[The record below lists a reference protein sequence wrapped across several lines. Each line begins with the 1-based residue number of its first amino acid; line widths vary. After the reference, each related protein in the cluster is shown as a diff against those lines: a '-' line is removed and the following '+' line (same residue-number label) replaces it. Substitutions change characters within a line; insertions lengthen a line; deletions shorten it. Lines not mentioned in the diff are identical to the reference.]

1 MNKKHIRGSH
11 TNQHVRKEDPKLK
24 TADQFIVGVSPMART
39 SVFLFDYEVI
49 FKGRIRFK
57 D

>member
-11 TNQHVRKEDPKLK
+11 TNQHMNKQDPKLM

-39 SVFLFDYEVI
+39 TSIVDEITLQ
-49 FKGRIRFK
+49 GRG
-57 D
+57 